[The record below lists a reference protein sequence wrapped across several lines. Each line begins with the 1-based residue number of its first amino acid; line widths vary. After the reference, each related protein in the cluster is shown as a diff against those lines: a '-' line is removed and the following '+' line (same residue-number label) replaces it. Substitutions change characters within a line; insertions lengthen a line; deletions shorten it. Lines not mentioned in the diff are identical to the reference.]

1 MNKVNELYSL
11 EDGSEREKKLWEEAI
26 FVFDTSFLLE
36 LYSISKK
43 ERKNIYDEIFNKAKN
58 RLWIPAHVEYE
69 YLKNR
74 DSIITKPIKD
84 KLEPLELNVKKIKTD
99 IINSLDKSLSDIN
112 KLIKDTKNED
122 KHTYLE
128 EKHLKSYKSHVN
140 DLKNNEIFN
149 QIEKI
154 EKDIL
159 KEVDFTKKEIKE
171 NDDVYEAIEKYFEV
185 GKEYTFNQLMEI
197 TKEGKHRY
205 EYKIPPGYGDLKNK
219 KGTQIFG
226 DLIIWKQ
233 ILEYSKEKKKPIV
246 FLTNDIVKDDDWC
259 YIDKRGRVIAP
270 RDELIK
276 EIYDNSKVEF
286 WIYTQETFL
295 YKAKK
300 YLDSAIDTD
309 IIDRIRQRLD
319 ELVMLRRTKEY
330 LIDNKSS
337 LIDYGINMISN
348 SDKRYRY
355 ALIEQLTDFK
365 NSINNDFDLIIE
377 YCDELDDDIY
387 EDSRILLDNFD
398 RIYCDFYTY
407 LSSFIKNEE
416 IDEWII
422 DNLTDAFGF
431 LAKEHSTN

>member
-84 KLEPLELNVKKIKTD
+84 KLEPLKLNVKKIKTD

-159 KEVDFTKKEIKE
+159 KEVNFTKKEIKE

-309 IIDRIRQRLD
+309 TVDTFRQISD
-319 ELVMLRRTKEY
+319 AIVMLRLTKDYFIANEN
-330 LIDNKSS
+330 I
-337 LIDYGINMISN
+337 LIDYGINMILN
-348 SDKRYRY
+348 SADIYTKS
-355 ALIEQLTDFK
+355 LNNKIKNFK
-365 NSINNDFDLIIE
+365 NVIKNDFNLMIL
-377 YCDELDDDIY
+377 YCDELNDNIF
-387 EDSRILLDNFD
+387 ENRIILDNID
-398 RIYCDFYTY
+398 SRIYCDFYNY
-407 LSSFIKNEE
+407 LVVYIKNENLHQRVIE
-416 IDEWII
+416 
-422 DNLTDAFGF
+422 NLTDIFDFFAS
-431 LAKEHSTN
+431 KHCS